1 MASASAPTPR
11 CPTCRASAA
20 ARWQSAPEELAAAI
34 VYQVGALK
42 AFLDAE
48 GIPLSHIK
56 PHGAL
61 YAMAARDERVAN
73 AIVDGAAQFDVPLF
87 GLPNTLHEAV
97 YSARGIAFVAEFF
110 VDLEYDSAGHVIITR
125 SHEAVDAERAAERAY
140 RAVTEGLVRS
150 IDGIDVA
157 VQPRT
162 LCIHSD
168 TPNAPAVAASVFER
182 LASGGRD
189 RSRPQ

>member
-1 MASASAPTPR
+1 MRRSIR
-11 CPTCRASAA
+11 RA
-20 ARWQSAPEELAAAI
+20 
-34 VYQVGALK
+34 
-42 AFLDAE
+42 
-48 GIPLSHIK
+48 
-56 PHGAL
+56 
-61 YAMAARDERVAN
+61 
-73 AIVDGAAQFDVPLF
+73 
-87 GLPNTLHEAV
+87 
-97 YSARGIAFVAEFF
+97 GIAFVAEFF

-140 RAVTEGLVRS
+140 RVVTEGLVRS

-182 LASGGRD
+182 LAASG
-189 RSRPQ
+189 RPEPAAMNSSDALRFLPQPER

>member
-1 MASASAPTPR
+1 M
-11 CPTCRASAA
+11 
-20 ARWQSAPEELAAAI
+20 
-34 VYQVGALK
+34 
-42 AFLDAE
+42 
-48 GIPLSHIK
+48 
-56 PHGAL
+56 
-61 YAMAARDERVAN
+61 
-73 AIVDGAAQFDVPLF
+73 PLF

-140 RAVTEGLVRS
+140 RVITEGLVRS
-150 IDGIDVA
+150 IEGIDVA

-182 LASGGRD
+182 LAASGRAKG
-189 RSRPQ
+189 RPQ